1 MCSLLCPI
9 YWPQQTTWPLSLCVC
24 MLYVFI
30 LGMWFHV
37 EARGHCWVSSVWLHW
52 LAKELQ
58 GSSCFPP
65 TPSTGFQCW
74 DSRLTWLFCG
84 FRDPDLSSCRPQQ
97 SLYPRNCVC
106 SLLLS
111 LLSRGSCADWPF
123 QGLCPDFRPTY
134 TMWLPP
140 QEGETAGRLA
150 SLSAE
155 RSWVLLV
162 SSVKGHVRD
171 AETYVCQ
178 MCLPHNWI
186 SQFVM

>member
-1 MCSLLCPI
+1 MSSVLSSLCHLLTSANHLASQPVCVHVVCVHTGYVVPCGGQRSLL
-9 YWPQQTTWPLSLCVC
+9 SL
-24 MLYVFI
+24 I
-30 LGMWFHV
+30 
-37 EARGHCWVSSVWLHW
+37 WLHW

-58 GSSCFPP
+58 GSSCRPP

-84 FRDPDLSSCRPQQ
+84 FRDLDLSSCRPQQ
-97 SLYPRNCVC
+97 ALYPRNCVC

-155 RSWVLLV
+155 GS
-162 SSVKGHVRD
+162 
-171 AETYVCQ
+171 
-178 MCLPHNWI
+178 
-186 SQFVM
+186 